1 MKKNLKM
8 TIEQIMESEIPKE
21 HLALATEQEKA
32 DLIEYYKRGKTH
44 LGGYSDHDVRYMRLA
59 KEFSTWSK
67 DPSTQIGAVAIS
79 KEGSRVLSQGYNGF
93 PRKIKDDHRLY
104 IRKLKYDIVVHAE
117 MNMIYNAV
125 EDGVSLR
132 DSTVYIYGLPCCTAC
147 ANALI
152 QSGVERVV
160 MLDVKNDV
168 NWTESF
174 KLTRNKFD
182 EAGIAYSLILDKKFL
197 KQGKDKS

>member
-147 ANALI
+147 VKGLI
-152 QSGVERVV
+152 QSNVKRVI
-160 MLDVKNDV
+160 MCDVKNDPRW
-168 NWTESF
+168 NESF
-174 KLTRNKFD
+174 KTSAILLR
-182 EAGIAYSLILDKKFL
+182 EANIDYFFIEPENLD
-197 KQGKDKS
+197 